1 MADILLIQPPST
13 LQRLQKL
20 KSRRPELE
28 APLPFV
34 AIAPYLLEAGFTV
47 RVLDLRI
54 DDVATLIRA
63 LREDPPLIAG
73 LSVMPGSMLRD
84 TMRITRLIKER
95 SPDTRVVWGG
105 TFPSLHFA
113 ICLQVRELDY
123 VVCGDGEETLTELA
137 IALRDSARSS
147 VPDQV
152 NGLAY
157 RLEDGSVHATP
168 SRTPID
174 LDRKPVGAWHLL
186 ERYMSTYLGPS
197 GMLSINTARG
207 CPYHCT
213 FCYNTAIYKGYNR
226 YRVKGLDAVLEEV
239 ELLTGRYAPRSL
251 IFMDDDFLA
260 NRRRGIEMLDRTHR
274 RFPGLRYRIDA
285 RSDEVI
291 EPGVADHLAGEGL
304 ESVFF
309 GVEGVSGAFLDR
321 IRKGQG
327 SDDTIEA
334 ARVCAANGIQGT
346 YSFTC
351 GYPDETRR
359 DLYDRVE
366 MARLLG
372 ELNPTGRSQI
382 EIISPVIGT
391 PLYAELQGR
400 NLVPEGN
407 VDRWC
412 RFSDWKSADGKEW
425 IVDGLFY
432 ESFQLAFFLAFSSGS
447 RLDGGM
453 RLPSKLLAGWSR
465 YRLCGKRPSR
475 LPEFRVAN
483 RALKTVI
490 WGRSGGARGSAA
502 APSVARASG

>member
-1 MADILLIQPPST
+1 MAEILLIQPPST

-20 KSRRPELE
+20 KNRRPELE

-34 AIAPYLLEAGFTV
+34 AIAPYLLDAGFTV

-54 DDVATLIRA
+54 DDVAALTRV
-63 LREDPPLIAG
+63 LRESPPLIAG

-84 TMRITRLIKER
+84 TIGITRLIKEL
-95 SPDTRVVWGG
+95 SPRTKVVWGG

-123 VVCGDGEETLTELA
+123 VACGDGEETLTELA
-137 IALRDSARSS
+137 LALRDSPRASG
-147 VPDQV
+147 PGHV

-157 RLEDGSVHATP
+157 RLEDGSIHTTP
-168 SRTPID
+168 SRAPID

-186 ERYMSTYLGPS
+186 ERYMPTYLGPS

-207 CPYHCT
+207 CPYRCT

-239 ELLTGRYAPRSL
+239 EHLHERYAPRSL

-260 NRRRGIEMLDRTHR
+260 NRKRGVELLDRIHA
-274 RFPGLRYRIDA
+274 RFPRLRYRIDA
-285 RSDEVI
+285 RSDEVV
-291 EPGVADHLAGEGL
+291 EPGVAAHLAGLGL

-309 GVEGVSGAFLDR
+309 GVEGVSGPFLER

-334 ARVCAANGIQGT
+334 ARVCTSNRIQGT

-351 GYPDETRR
+351 GYPDETPG

-372 ELNPTGRSQI
+372 ELNPSGRSQI

-391 PLYAELQGR
+391 PLYADLQGR
-400 NLVPEGN
+400 DLVPDRS
-407 VDRWC
+407 VDQWC
-412 RFSDWKSADGKEW
+412 RFSDWKSADGKGW

-453 RLPSKLLAGWSR
+453 RLPSRLLAAWSR
-465 YRLCGKRPSR
+465 YRLCGKRPTR

-483 RALKTVI
+483 RALKTII
-490 WGRSGGARGSAA
+490 WGGSRGGGRSAA
-502 APSVARASG
+502 RQSVARAS